1 MNLRPPHPKKK
12 VLLLGNDDRVMLAVA
27 RSLGRRGIDVHT
39 GWCAEDAPV
48 CASRYVS
55 QWQDLPS
62 YQPRDPGWINSLI
75 ALMRKEHYDLL
86 LPVNDPAVVPLE
98 HHRCQL
104 TAEGRVYSIGEKTFD
119 ITYDKFKMDRLAE
132 SLAIPMPRG
141 VCFTLPDDVVSLT
154 ERLAPPYYIKPQ
166 SSVTLDDLLHKQCV
180 IKART
185 LGELNAELDVFPSGT
200 QLLVQE
206 GFSGRGVGVEVLAD
220 AGTILVAF
228 QHARIHETL
237 DGGSTYRESVPL
249 DPRLVEAAEQL
260 LQALNYTG
268 VAMLEFLHNPD
279 TDRWVFLEINARF
292 WGSLPLAVAAGA
304 DFPRYLYEFV
314 VEGRRDFQFAP
325 GQTGVRCRNLVHD
338 LRWIRSRWQAA
349 DRAIALEEAGRDMF
363 RLLTARDCIDTFV
376 RDDPMPGLRDLSQWF
391 GLVLRN
397 HIPVQ
402 ISRPANR
409 LNE

>member
-1 MNLRPPHPKKK
+1 MNLRPPHRKKK

-39 GWCAEDAPV
+39 GWCADDAPV

-55 QWQDLPS
+55 QWQDLPP
-62 YQPRDPGWINSLI
+62 YQPQDPAWLDSLI
-75 ALMRKEHYDLL
+75 RLMRKERYDLL

-98 HHRCQL
+98 HHRRQL
-104 TAEGRVYSIGEKTFD
+104 AVEGCVYSIGEKTFD
-119 ITYDKFKMDRLAE
+119 IAFDKFKMDQLAE

-141 VCFTLPDDVVSLT
+141 VRFTLPGDVVSLT

-180 IKART
+180 IRARSPD
-185 LGELNAELDVFPSGT
+185 ELSVVLDVLPSGT

-206 GFSGRGVGVEVLAD
+206 GFSGRGVGVEVLAE
-220 AGTILVAF
+220 AGKILVAF

-249 DPRLVEAAEQL
+249 DLRLVEAAERL

-268 VAMLEFLHNPD
+268 IAMLEFLHNPD

-314 VEGRRDFQFAP
+314 VEGRRDFPFAP
-325 GQTGVRCRNLVHD
+325 GRTGVRCRNLVQD
-338 LRWIRSRWQAA
+338 LRWLHARWQAD
-349 DRAIALEEAGRDMF
+349 DRAVALEEAGREML

-376 RDDPMPGLRDLSQWF
+376 RDDPRPGLRELSQWI
-391 GLVLRN
+391 GPALRN
-397 HIPVQ
+397 RFYPL
-402 ISRPANR
+402 SG
-409 LNE
+409 